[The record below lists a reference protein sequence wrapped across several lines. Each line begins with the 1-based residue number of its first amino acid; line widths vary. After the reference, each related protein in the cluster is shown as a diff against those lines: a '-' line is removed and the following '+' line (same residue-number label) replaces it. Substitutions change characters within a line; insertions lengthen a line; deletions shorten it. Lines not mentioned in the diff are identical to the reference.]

1 MFQKIGTWKLLNILN
16 KTILFML
23 NLEKELE
30 NTAIELE
37 IAEDRVDQL
46 RKKKWSI
53 VRKLELGKYK
63 VATALDDNEEW
74 TLFDKIEKIK
84 NSKFLT

>member
-16 KTILFML
+16 KTIMFML

-53 VRKLELGKYK
+53 VRKMTMGKFNMA
-63 VATALDDNEEW
+63 VALDENEEM

-84 NSKFLT
+84 TGLVL